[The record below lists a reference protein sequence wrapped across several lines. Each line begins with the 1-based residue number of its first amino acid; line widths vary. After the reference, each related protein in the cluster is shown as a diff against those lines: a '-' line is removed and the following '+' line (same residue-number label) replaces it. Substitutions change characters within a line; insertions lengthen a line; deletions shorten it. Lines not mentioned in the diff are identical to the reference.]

1 MYDKEDCIL
10 LKTLK
15 SWRFLLWLKLVDM
28 YYKGYHITLEGKH
41 VFDAIKLHINKYRIT
56 TNVNLLNNKER
67 LSIQDTSNLISRLYL
82 SDSPYEIN
90 HQEYDILEILINW

>member
-1 MYDKEDCIL
+1 
-10 LKTLK
+10 
-15 SWRFLLWLKLVDM
+15 M

-56 TNVNLLNNKER
+56 TNVNLLNKKKER

-82 SDSPYEIN
+82 SDSPYEIKPSGIRYYRN
-90 HQEYDILEILINW
+90 TDKLVKKKKERSN